1 MKKIFTAICIFC
13 FFLNAAAQDVPQNVS
28 YTRIYDFLDE
38 LASEQI
44 IDINSAIKPYSRLL
58 IAQKLREANIR
69 RAELNSRQQKDLLF
83 YMQSYALEMN
93 NLPETYYDIYNDGTI
108 EVSLLEPAIY
118 YKDSLF
124 KASLAPLLGV
134 QGWNN
139 GDKTILKRWVGAEIQ
154 ATIGQHVA
162 IWGSLRDN
170 AFLGGNDKMPSI
182 LSTPRYLNQFA
193 GAEYKESSV
202 GNGDFSDSRGGINFC
217 TSWGSLGLVKDNFVW
232 GDNYHGS
239 NILSGHAPS
248 FPAVYLRLKPV
259 KWLELNYF
267 HGWLVSNITQKDST
281 HAYIDNSGKFWFRPT
296 NKFMAA
302 NMLTFTP
309 IQNLNLSVGNSIIYA
324 ENTVNAGYFI
334 PIAFYKSIDHLFTKG
349 AKNES
354 QGFTENQNSQVYINF
369 SSRNI
374 KHLHIF
380 TSIFA
385 DEISFARFKSSSK
398 EKNPISYKFGANL
411 SNYPL
416 DNLKFTAEYTRNNIG
431 MYKHK
436 IPELAYTSNEY
447 NLGHYLWDNS
457 QEIYVA
463 ATYKPLRGLDITAS
477 FTDARKGNEF
487 TPLTG
492 RDLSTQIS
500 TPLLKDVIWK
510 SDIFSL
516 KVNYEVFANVYATV
530 EMSYYSTKTA
540 LPSGNVL
547 PGEIRPD
554 NPDLY
559 KYRPDLVDKNNNNV
573 AKDSTPQFYMD
584 MFSPKFLQGNKFVLM
599 AGVAVGF

>member
-1 MKKIFTAICIFC
+1 MKKIFTAICILC
-13 FFLNAAAQDVPQNVS
+13 VSLSLAAQDIPQNIS
-28 YTRIYDFLDE
+28 YTKIYGFLDE

-44 IDINSAIKPYSRLL
+44 IDINSAVKPYSRML
-58 IAQKLREANIR
+58 IAEKLREASIR
-69 RAELNSRQQKDLLF
+69 IAELNSRQQKDLMF
-83 YMQSYALEMN
+83 FMQSYALEMN
-93 NLPETYYDIYNDGTI
+93 NLPETYYDVYNDGTI

-124 KASLAPLLGV
+124 HASLAPLLGV
-134 QGWNN
+134 QIWNN
-139 GDKTILKRWVGAEIQ
+139 GGNTILKRWIGAEIQ

-170 AFLGGNDKMPSI
+170 VFLGGKKDMPSL
-182 LSTPRYLNQFA
+182 LSEPRYLNQFS
-193 GAEYKESSV
+193 GAEYKESTA

-232 GDNYHGS
+232 GDNYHGA

-248 FPAVYLRLKPV
+248 FPAIYLRLKPV

-267 HGWLVSNITQKDST
+267 HGWLISNISDTLK
-281 HAYIDNSGKFWFRPT
+281 AYVDNTGKVWQRQT

-309 IQNLNLSVGNSIIYA
+309 IRNLNLSVGNSIVYA
-324 ENTVNAGYFI
+324 ENAVNAGYFI
-334 PIAFYKSIDHLFTKG
+334 PIAFFKSIDHLFTKG
-349 AKNES
+349 TK
-354 QGFTENQNSQVYINF
+354 TENQNSQVYINF

-374 KHLHIF
+374 KHLHLF

-411 SNYPL
+411 SNFPF
-416 DNLKFTAEYTRNNIG
+416 DNIIFTAEYTRNNVG

-436 IPELAYTSNEY
+436 IPEIAYTSNSY

-457 QEIYVA
+457 QEIYLA

-487 TPLTG
+487 EYLTSQS
-492 RDLSTQIS
+492 LSTQIS
-500 TPLLKDVIWK
+500 TPFLKDVIWK
-510 SDIFSL
+510 SDIVSL
-516 KVNYEVFANVYATV
+516 KATYEIFANVYAMF
-530 EMSYYSTKTA
+530 EASYNSTKAA
-540 LPSGNVL
+540 LPKGDVIV
-547 PGEIRPD
+547 GEVRPD
-554 NPDLY
+554 NPNLY
-559 KYRPDLVDKNNNNV
+559 NLRPDLANTQIDYT
-573 AKDSTPQFYMD
+573 SQFYMD
-584 MFSPKFLQGNKFVLM
+584 MFSPKFLQGNKFVIM